1 MHHRL
6 YQVRSKS
13 EKLLRVRT
21 QRKELF
27 FHAAADKLSYL
38 AGRIQDDTD
47 LNRTLKSRLITPL
60 RLYSA
65 GLRECIP
72 IAMLIG
78 LSRQS

>member
-13 EKLLRVRT
+13 EKLLRVITRG
-21 QRKELF
+21 KELF
-27 FHAAADKLSYL
+27 FHAAPMSSSHL

-47 LNRTLKSRLITPL
+47 LHRTLKSQLITPL

-65 GLRECIP
+65 GLRQWIS